1 MTPTMP
7 LDDPAVPVRRP
18 AGRSLDIVLDRTP
31 VRKLEFVDI
40 DPTPIR
46 QPRRRATSSD
56 SATAADGAVSDAIE
70 LTAPSSIDAGEPRWS
85 LWSDAEV

>member
-1 MTPTMP
+1 MT
-7 LDDPAVPVRRP
+7 RP
-18 AGRSLDIVLDRTP
+18 CPSGTPPRQSLDIVLDRTP

-46 QPRRRATSSD
+46 QPRRRATTGD
-56 SATAADGAVSDAIE
+56 AATAADGAVSDAVE

>member
-1 MTPTMP
+1 MTRPS
-7 LDDPAVPVRRP
+7 PVRQP
-18 AGRSLDIVLDRTP
+18 ARQSLDIVLDRTP

-46 QPRRRATSSD
+46 QPRRRATAGNA
-56 SATAADGAVSDAIE
+56 ATATDGAVSDAVE